1 MENNP
6 VVGQVMVLFLTMIVG
21 IIAAKQNIIDD
32 HARKKLS
39 DLLLYITSPFLV
51 ISSFNFKFSSDMLVS
66 AGIVFNFSLAIHF
79 FSIFLGKL
87 LFAKYPYEKQ
97 SVLKFILVFSN
108 CGFMGFPVLEGL
120 FGKTGVFYGS
130 IYVAVFNAFIWTYGV
145 MLFSKGSQQSS
156 VKKALINPG
165 IISVVVGFFIFLFSI
180 ELPKPVL
187 QTLDMVGSMTSPI
200 SMLVIG
206 AILAETNLKDIFT
219 GFEVYYGTVLR
230 LVVMP
235 LIAILALTLI
245 GIDRELLRV
254 CVVLVAMPAAA
265 NTVIF
270 AEKYEANSLL
280 ASRCV
285 ALSTILS
292 IVTIPLIM
300 MLI

>member
-1 MENNP
+1 LGNNP
-6 VVGQVMVLFLTMIVG
+6 VVGQVMVLFLIMIVG
-21 IIAAKQNIIDD
+21 MIAAKQNIIDG

-39 DLLLYITSPFLV
+39 DLLLYITTPFLV
-51 ISSFNFKFSSDMLVS
+51 VSSFNFKFSSDMLIN
-66 AGIVFNFSLAIHF
+66 AGIIFVLSIAIHF
-79 FSIFLGKL
+79 FSAFLGKF

-108 CGFMGFPVLEGL
+108 CAFMGFPVLEGL

-130 IYVAVFNAFIWTYGV
+130 LYVAVFNAFVWTYGV
-145 MLFSKGSQQSS
+145 MLFSKGGQQTS
-156 VKKALINPG
+156 VIKAMINPG
-165 IISVVVGFFIFLFSI
+165 IISVIIGLFIFIFSI
-180 ELPKPVL
+180 ELPKPIQ
-187 QTLDMVGSMTSPI
+187 QTLDMVGSMTAPL
-200 SMLVIG
+200 SMLIVG

-230 LVVMP
+230 LIIMP
-235 LIAILALTLI
+235 LITILALTLI

-270 AEKYEANSLL
+270 AEKYDANSLL

-300 MLI
+300 MFI